1 MPDKCS
7 LTDHVLVASG
17 YVLYMFSSVM
27 GWTVDQ
33 VERYIGDLLG
43 EVHNDKIHGYFD
55 LRNVYARKPD
65 AEARRG

>member
-1 MPDKCS
+1 MPEKCL
-7 LTDHVLVASG
+7 LTIHVLVALG

-33 VERYIGDLLG
+33 VEGYIGDLLR
-43 EVHNDKIHGYFD
+43 EVHNEKIHGYFD
-55 LRNVYARKPD
+55 LRNVYARKPE